1 MNSFDRELGK
11 ERFVGAAKVQH
22 YPGVGEKAQT
32 VSLSHAGSRA
42 PFQVPG
48 REMAKAICGGP
59 SSCPPQGGA
68 CLRLRTEA
76 SPGLGMMGRR
86 ATQGHR

>member
-48 REMAKAICGGP
+48 REMAKAVCQRVWGSFILP
-59 SSCPPQGGA
+59 STRRGLSK
-68 CLRLRTEA
+68 TED
-76 SPGLGMMGRR
+76 
-86 ATQGHR
+86 